1 MITAEII
8 AELHQLTIRS
18 AEDYT
23 QLDRLDELTDLL
35 PQNPDGQLACEALLG
50 VLERHPQIEFGAPG
64 QLVHTLE
71 NYRGQYEKLL
81 LVSLARRPTA
91 TTIWMLNRI
100 INATAGA
107 ERQRLI
113 DIMHAVGKH
122 PLADEQAKAAVDEFA
137 RFQSQRI

>member
-18 AEDYT
+18 AEDYA
-23 QLDRLDELTDLL
+23 QLDRLGELTNLL

-50 VLERHPQIEFGAPG
+50 VLERHPRVEFGAPG

-81 LVSLARRPTA
+81 LASLARRPTA
-91 TTIWMLNRI
+91 TTTWMLNRI
-100 INATAGA
+100 NATAGS

-113 DIMHAVGKH
+113 GIMHATGKH
-122 PLADEQAKAAVDEFA
+122 PLADEQAKAAADEFA
-137 RFQSQRI
+137 RF

>member
-18 AEDYT
+18 AEDYA

-50 VLERHPQIEFGAPG
+50 VLERHPRVEFGAPG

-81 LVSLARRPTA
+81 MASLARQPT
-91 TTIWMLNRI
+91 TTTAWMLNRI
-100 INATAGA
+100 ISITAGA

-113 DIMHAVGKH
+113 GIMHATGKH
-122 PLADEQAKAAVDEFA
+122 PLADEQAKTAADEFA
-137 RFQSQRI
+137 RF